1 MCYINENNN
10 CQFAN
15 LQNQDLR
22 TIAAEGL
29 CKLLLNRRIN
39 DSNLISRLIILC
51 YNPVNAN
58 DDYLRQCLSVFFNQF
73 VTRVPDAYEML
84 ENVYFSTLRVLCKAP
99 DTSPLQEIDPYHV
112 SRFILNLTRSDK
124 GSGSYVHN
132 NFAFAMLAEILNPE
146 SEIDKETLVKSLP
159 NLNTQI
165 EDGPSKQNLQE
176 AVKNVRSMVHW
187 SFFA

>member
-1 MCYINENNN
+1 M
-10 CQFAN
+10 
-15 LQNQDLR
+15 R

-73 VTRVPDAYEML
+73 VTRVSDAYEML
-84 ENVYFSTLRVLCKAP
+84 ESIYFSTLRVLCKAP
-99 DTSPLQEIDPYHV
+99 DTSPLQEIDPYQV

-124 GSGSYVHN
+124 GSYIHN
-132 NFAFAMLAEILNPE
+132 NFAFAILAEILNPE

-176 AVKNVRSMVHW
+176 AVKNVRSMVYR
-187 SFFA
+187 SFLHKFYQFSMTN